1 VLSPI
6 RAHARLIA
14 LLASAVA
21 LVLFQVRTKAR
32 PDPETIRQQARMFA
46 DSSSWEGRVAP
57 DFEVT
62 LLDGS
67 RAHLADYVGKN
78 VVILNFFATWCGP
91 CRAEMP
97 ELERYARA
105 HARDGVVLLAIDA
118 EEKHTAVERFT
129 SDLHLTF
136 PIGIDGTGDIGKSY
150 DVSAYPTT
158 VVIGADGRVKQYEVS
173 AIANADVSL
182 DGVVT
187 RERTAIRD
195 GHGVSADAYRQ
206 ALASQPRKPSDGP
219 APLMGR
225 ALRIAD
231 AMTCPCGCD
240 DKVTACSCGT
250 AKQIRARLA
259 SGLNDTQTDVEI
271 IEALNREFCVK
282 GGEGMK

>member
-1 VLSPI
+1 MASI
-6 RAHARLIA
+6 RAHARVIA

-32 PDPETIRQQARMFA
+32 PDPEMIRQQARMFS
-46 DSSSWEGRVAP
+46 DSSSWLGRLAP

-62 LLDGS
+62 LLDGG
-67 RAHLADYVGKN
+67 RARLADYVGRN

-97 ELERYARA
+97 ELQRYARA
-105 HARDGVVLLAIDA
+105 HASDGVVLLAIDA
-118 EEKHTAVERFT
+118 EEKHTVVQRFAA
-129 SDLHLTF
+129 DLKLTF

-158 VVIGADGRVKQYEVS
+158 VVIGADGRVKLYEVS
-173 AIANADVSL
+173 AIANADVAL
-182 DGVVT
+182 DAVVS
-187 RERTAIRD
+187 RERTAIHD
-195 GHGVSADAYRQ
+195 GHGITAEAYRQ
-206 ALASQPRKPSDGP
+206 AVASQPRKTQNGA
-219 APLMGR
+219 APLTGR

-240 DKVTACSCGT
+240 DKVTACSCST
-250 AKQIRARLA
+250 AKQIRAKLA
-259 SGLNDTQTDVEI
+259 TGPSDAQTDVEI
-271 IEALNREFCVK
+271 MQALNREFCVK